1 MPWNQIAGLFKF
13 TGFFSAMKN
22 LLDPLT
28 NNPQKHPITYVAI
41 VAISFGLLKFDKT
54 DSNSFYLL
62 EILVILGSIVLFYSW
77 TNNIFPLIK
86 KTYQRK
92 SNEIEAVRNLSEI
105 TDEQKNILLR
115 NFYPNPN
122 TSRHFYIGSKDFPT
136 RELIEHK
143 ILISD
148 SDISYYDE
156 YIQYHDVNVSIAKC
170 VVKFIKENNLLEV
183 WKEEKKARDIEKSK
197 TEADAI
203 PF

>member
-41 VAISFGLLKFDKT
+41 VAISFGVLEFDRI
-54 DSNSFYLL
+54 DSDSFYLL
-62 EILVILGSIVLFYSW
+62 EILVILCSIVLFYSL
-77 TNNIFPLIK
+77 TNNVFPLIK

-92 SNEIEAVRNLSEI
+92 SNEIEAIRNISEM
-105 TDEQKNILLR
+105 TDEQKDILL

-122 TSRHFYIGSKDFPT
+122 TSRHFCIGSKNFST

-148 SDISYYDE
+148 SDVSYYDE
-156 YIQYHDVNVSIAKC
+156 CIQYHGVNVSIAKC
-170 VVKFIKENNLLEV
+170 VMKFIKENNLLEV
-183 WKEEKKARDIEKSK
+183 WREEKKARDSEKAK

>member
-41 VAISFGLLKFDKT
+41 VAISFGLLKFDQT

-77 TNNIFPLIK
+77 TNNIFPWIK
-86 KTYQRK
+86 KIYERK
-92 SNEIEAVRNLSEI
+92 SNEIEAIRNLPEI
-105 TDEQKNILLR
+105 TNEQKDILL

-122 TSRHFYIGSKDFPT
+122 TSRYFYIGSEDFPT

-148 SDISYYDE
+148 SDVSYYDQSV
-156 YIQYHDVNVSIAKC
+156 QYHDVNVSIAKC

-183 WKEEKKARDIEKSK
+183 WKEEKKTRDIEKAK
-197 TEADAI
+197 TEADVI